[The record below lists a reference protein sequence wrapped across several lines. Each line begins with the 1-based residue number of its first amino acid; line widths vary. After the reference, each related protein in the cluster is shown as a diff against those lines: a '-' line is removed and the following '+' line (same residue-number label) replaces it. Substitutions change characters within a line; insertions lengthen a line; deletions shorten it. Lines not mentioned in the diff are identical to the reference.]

1 MPALSISQDQILKIK
16 SLGEK
21 GLRIIDI
28 SKEMGLSHSLTSAHF
43 HKFFPSKKKNPDWS
57 EEEIEHLESLLKEG
71 LSHSAIQK
79 IIGRTPSAIRIKAH
93 QMGFKSQ
100 LDRAIY
106 SYDKDFWNE
115 PNPINCALAGF
126 VAADGCISVTSSSKI
141 FLINLAEIDAGYLKM
156 FAHFVGSDAPL
167 RYYVAPHGGRM
178 VSMRFTA
185 NAWVEP
191 LADIYNIIPAKT
203 HKLKLPNIP
212 SHLMDHYFKGFTDGD
227 GYWGVGSKERY
238 LNYSVVGAVPDVIE
252 AICARLNDFPQ
263 THGPVKVGRDQTG
276 LYRVTKGGLGAVEFA
291 KTLYSLPSP
300 SLWRKH
306 KLVYDFIEKNPRY
319 GPNILSPQD
328 HYASLGYEYEP

>member
-1 MPALSISQDQILKIK
+1 M
-16 SLGEK
+16 GEN
-21 GLRIIDI
+21 GFRIIDI
-28 SKEMGLSHSLTSAHF
+28 CRAMNLKHGMVSTHF
-43 HKFFPSKKKNPDWS
+43 HKFFPAKKKNPDWTAD
-57 EEEIEHLESLLKEG
+57 EIEHLELLIKEG
-71 LSHSAIQK
+71 SSHKQAGK
-79 IIGRTPSAIRIKAH
+79 ILNRSPSALRVRCH
-93 QMGFKSQ
+93 QHGFKSQ
-100 LDRAIY
+100 FDRAIY
-106 SYDKDFWNE
+106 SYDKNFWNE

-126 VAADGCISVTSSSKI
+126 VAADGCISITGSSKI

-167 RYYVAPHGGRM
+167 RYYVAPHGSRM

-185 NAWVEP
+185 NDWVEP

-227 GYWGVGSKERY
+227 GYWGVASKERY
-238 LNYSVVGAVPDVIE
+238 LNYSVIGAVPDVIE
-252 AICARLNDFPQ
+252 AICARLNNFPQ
-263 THGPVKVGRDQTG
+263 THGPVKVGHDKTG
-276 LYRVTKGGLGAVEFA
+276 LYRVSKGGLGAVEFA

-306 KLVYDFIEKNPRY
+306 KLVYDFLEKNSRY

-328 HYASLGYEYEP
+328 HYTSLGYEYEP